1 MSSLTAN
8 KNAGVGPSFHCR
20 PVIYPVMCPTNL
32 ILGEGVRQI
41 FAEREACRTTGM
53 FYGVIALGL
62 FADDRIACLGGM
74 AGEW

>member
-1 MSSLTAN
+1 MCGLTIY
-8 KNAGVGPSFHCR
+8 KNAGVSPSAHCDPMMR
-20 PVIYPVMCPTNL
+20 PTNL

-41 FAEREACRTTGM
+41 FAEREACRSTGM

-62 FADDRIACLGGM
+62 FAADRIICLGGM

>member
-8 KNAGVGPSFHCR
+8 KNAGVGPSVHCN
-20 PVIYPVMCPTNL
+20 PVMLPTNL

-41 FAEREACRTTGM
+41 FAEREACRSTGM